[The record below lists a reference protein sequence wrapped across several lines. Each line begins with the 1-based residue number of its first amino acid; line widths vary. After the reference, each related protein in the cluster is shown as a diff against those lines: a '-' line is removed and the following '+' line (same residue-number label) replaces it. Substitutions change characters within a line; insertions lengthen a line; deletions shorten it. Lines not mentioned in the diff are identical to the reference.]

1 MKKLNLILLS
11 SLFIAFSCDAPQEPQ
26 VIGYSV
32 NQEDGVQTPVIAGP
46 ESTSEVWSTYI
57 DAHNE
62 RDMEGISNLNSDEFS
77 AYGPAG
83 EYVDGNDA
91 HREFLTQWFETNNP
105 KWNILWSI
113 SNTGES
119 SNGDLGDYVTAGH
132 QVTLNVDG
140 EDITVYQVI
149 DALIIDGKVQ
159 SFNVYQQERAQVE

>member
-1 MKKLNLILLS
+1 MKNIYLILLS
-11 SLFIAFSCDAPQEPQ
+11 SLFIAFSCDAPQEAQ

-32 NQEDGVQTPVIAGP
+32 NQDGVQTPVTAGP
-46 ESTSEVWSTYI
+46 ESTSEVWKAYI

-62 RDMEGISNLNSDEFS
+62 RDMEAISNLNSDEFS

-91 HREFLTQWFETNNP
+91 HREFLTQWFETKNP

-119 SNGDLGDYVTAGH
+119 SNGDVGDYVTSGH

-149 DALIIDGKVQ
+149 DALIVDGKVQ
-159 SFNVYQQERAQVE
+159 MLNVYQQERAQVE

>member
-32 NQEDGVQTPVIAGP
+32 NQDGIQTPVIAGP

-159 SFNVYQQERAQVE
+159 MFNVYQQERAQVE